1 MRHVHLGNSGLKI
14 SEIIYGN
21 WLTHASQVENE
32 QARRCVSAALDA
44 GITTFDT
51 ADTYANTQA
60 EVVLGEALAGQRRE
74 SLEILTKVYWPTG
87 PMGHNDTGLSRKHI
101 MESINGSLTR
111 LGTDYV
117 DLYQAHRYDH
127 STPLEETMIAFA
139 DIVRSGKA
147 LYIGVSE
154 WTAEQITEGHRYAKE
169 LGFQLISSQ
178 PQYNMLWRVI
188 EDKVVPTSQE
198 LGLSQIVWSPLAQ
211 GILTGKYLPGQ
222 DYPEG
227 SRAASDSVSRF
238 IRSMMNDDVLTRVQQ
253 LAPIAKDLNLSMAQ
267 LGVAWVLQNPNVAA
281 AIIGASRPEQVE
293 ENVAASG
300 VEIPADVMTQID
312 DVLGEVVVRDPNRT
326 WEDQPKQR

>member
-87 PMGHNDTGLSRKHI
+87 PMGPNDTGLSRKHI

-139 DIVRSGKA
+139 DIVRSGKRSTSGCPNGPLNKSPKDTGTPRNWA
-147 LYIGVSE
+147 
-154 WTAEQITEGHRYAKE
+154 
-169 LGFQLISSQ
+169 SS
-178 PQYNMLWRVI
+178 
-188 EDKVVPTSQE
+188 S
-198 LGLSQIVWSPLAQ
+198 SP
-211 GILTGKYLPGQ
+211 
-222 DYPEG
+222 
-227 SRAASDSVSRF
+227 
-238 IRSMMNDDVLTRVQQ
+238 
-253 LAPIAKDLNLSMAQ
+253 
-267 LGVAWVLQNPNVAA
+267 PNRNTTCC
-281 AIIGASRPEQVE
+281 GASSKTKSSRP
-293 ENVAASG
+293 AKSLACPKLCGRRLHKAS
-300 VEIPADVMTQID
+300 
-312 DVLGEVVVRDPNRT
+312 
-326 WEDQPKQR
+326 